1 MLKILVV
8 DDNRSSADAMTRILT
23 KQGHDVS
30 SAYDGASAIQLI
42 RTEPYRLVLTDLR
55 MEPVDGIEV
64 LRAARE
70 LTPPVEVIVFTAF
83 GAVERAVEAMQ
94 LGARDFLTKPVS
106 VDQILERVRALSGDE
121 PSNTAVSGPFVAES
135 PAARTLLHTLESVAD
150 VPTPLWLEGEIGSG
164 RLQAAAQIHALA
176 DDDTPYTVVD
186 PTDPRPWPEEGTIV
200 LPAVDDLSDA
210 EQQLVVRRIKAIP
223 PTVRLMATARP
234 GGRRRVAEG
243 ELRSDLYF
251 ALAVVVVDVPP
262 LRQRPEDVVPLFE
275 EALARFCEKYERKKP
290 ELEPA
295 QLQSLTN
302 HSWPGNIRE
311 LLNLAE
317 RTAVLGAEGFGLEP
331 VAATRPGVPILE
343 PGFRLAQYLEQ
354 IERSILEE
362 ALRQTDNDRNAA
374 GRLLGVERNTLRYKL
389 NKYDLLDR

>member
-8 DDNRSSADAMTRILT
+8 DDNRSSADAMTRILS

-30 SAYDGASAIQLI
+30 AAYDGATAIRQI
-42 RTEPYRLVLTDLR
+42 RSEPFRLVLTDLR

-106 VDQILERVRALSGDE
+106 VDQILDRVRGLSGDE
-121 PSNTAVSGPFVAES
+121 PISNAPSGPFVAES
-135 PAARTLLHTLESVAD
+135 HAAKGLLETLQSVAD
-150 VPTPLWLEGEIGSG
+150 VPTPLWIEGEIGAG
-164 RLQAAAQIHALA
+164 RLQAAAHIHTLSESDA
-176 DDDTPYTVVD
+176 PYTVVD
-186 PTDPRPWPEEGTIV
+186 PTDPRPWPDEGTIV
-200 LPAVDDLSDA
+200 LPAVDDLTDA
-210 EQQLVVRRIKAIP
+210 EQQLVVRRIKVVP
-223 PTVRLMATARP
+223 PTVRLIATARP

-251 ALAVVVVDVPP
+251 ALAVVVVEVPP
-262 LRQRPEDVVPLFE
+262 LRDRPEDVIPLFQD
-275 EALARFCEKYERKKP
+275 ALARFCEKYDREQ
-290 ELEPA
+290 PA
-295 QLQSLTN
+295 LTESQLQSLTN
-302 HSWPGNIRE
+302 HSWPGNVRE

-317 RTAVLGAEGFGLEP
+317 RTAVLGAAGFGLEP

-354 IERSILEE
+354 IEKSILEE
-362 ALRQTDNDRNAA
+362 ALRQADNDRNAA